1 VWLPWA
7 FIRTTRAPVGGATGD
22 LVSSQLSLLA
32 LLIALVAFALA
43 WWNPALGW
51 VGALLAMAAMGLAP
65 IPWAQTVEAWSLPFA
80 ALLLAAGLLWRRRGP
95 TPSAQWLGPAVAMAL
110 IPSALA
116 TWSAPWALDLSGEAT
131 GTQLIRLGAVLLAGV
146 IAVLLGA
153 RLHLAGL
160 LLPGAAALI
169 VAGGAQVWGGLET
182 LPRWVALAVAGT
194 LLVLAGAR
202 IEWLRTSSRRA
213 RTWAED
219 LD

>member
-7 FIRTTRAPVGGATGD
+7 FIRTTRAPIGGASDD

-32 LLIALVAFALA
+32 LLIGLVAFALA
-43 WWNPALGW
+43 WWNPGLGW
-51 VGALLAMAAMGLAP
+51 VGAVLEMVAMGLAP
-65 IPWAQTVEAWSLPFA
+65 VTWADTVEAWSLPFA

-95 TPSAQWLGPAVAMAL
+95 TPSVQWLGPAVALAL

-116 TWSAPWALDLSGEAT
+116 AWSAPWALDLSGEAA
-131 GTQLIRLGAVLLAGV
+131 GIQLARLGVVLLAGV
-146 IAVLLGA
+146 GTVIVGA
-153 RLHLAGL
+153 RMHLAGL

-169 VAGGAQVWGGLET
+169 VAGGAQIWGGLES
-182 LPRWVALAVAGT
+182 LPRWVALAAAGT

-202 IEWLRTSSRRA
+202 IEWLRTSGRRVRA
-213 RTWAED
+213 WAED